1 MNVVSQNL
9 VFFYFQ
15 SQNSNKGDTMTSQTN
30 VWSKRIMI
38 YTLNQLPVIEVPSN
52 TFSQSGAAE
61 MAGPRDWFN
70 PVAEEGLEL
79 HCQGTE
85 I

>member
-1 MNVVSQNL
+1 
-9 VFFYFQ
+9 
-15 SQNSNKGDTMTSQTN
+15 
-30 VWSKRIMI
+30 MI